1 LYGLANLRDVLPRHK
16 VFSPYAQLEVKHT
29 CALQYLIPGK
39 KKSRSTPGPK
49 HCDTHSGDVEFW
61 SPGKP
66 CSVNQ
71 STSHFEML
79 QGEVSPGFIAPRT
92 FADGERPF

>member
-1 LYGLANLRDVLPRHK
+1 LANLRDVLPRHE

-29 CALQYLIPGK
+29 GALQYLIPGK
-39 KKSRSTPGPK
+39 KKSRITSSPE

-66 CSVNQ
+66 CSLNQ
-71 STSHFEML
+71 STTHIEML
-79 QGEVSPGFIAPRT
+79 QGEVSPGFIAPPT
-92 FADGERPF
+92 FPDDERPH